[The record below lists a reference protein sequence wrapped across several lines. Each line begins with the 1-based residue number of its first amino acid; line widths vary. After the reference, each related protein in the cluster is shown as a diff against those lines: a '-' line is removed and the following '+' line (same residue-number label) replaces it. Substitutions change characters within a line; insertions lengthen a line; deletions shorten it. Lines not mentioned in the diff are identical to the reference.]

1 VPPVR
6 LNPDVPPE
14 LERIIATALEKDAAL
29 RYQRAA
35 ELKADL
41 KRLLRDTGPVATA
54 PRVPSTR
61 RGLRPILAIGAAV
74 VIAGVVIAGAL
85 LLRSRHAAVPQTT
98 GPTRIAVLP
107 FENQGA
113 TEDAY
118 FADGMTDEVRGKLAA
133 LPGLEVIAQYE
144 QVVSLDPSFA
154 TAWARLS
161 RARSLLYSNGVPTPA
176 LAEAARAAAE
186 RALSLAPGAAP
197 GRLAMSSYFRLVAG
211 DFARALE
218 EASRGLESNGDD
230 VDLLRAAANS
240 EMSLGRWEQAAAR
253 LEHARSLDPRS
264 SAIALRQGWA
274 LLWLRRY
281 PQSLAAY
288 EDALELE
295 PGSVQAVQ
303 EKAMV
308 FVAQGDLAA
317 ARAWLARPRAEIQEA
332 DLVAQVG
339 LYWDLM
345 WGLDDQQRQLLFS
358 LPVEAF
364 GGNEAARSLAFAQ
377 TYALAGNA
385 EQLRR
390 CSGESER
397 AFADQLLQ
405 SPDDAQ
411 LHVVR
416 GLALAYL
423 GRRDE
428 AVREGQRGVEL
439 MPISRDT
446 YRGPY
451 MQHQL
456 VRIYIILGEYDKA
469 LDLLEPLLKIPYYLS
484 PGWLAIDPNFAPLKG
499 NPRFEKLLKAK
510 P

>member
-1 VPPVR
+1 
-6 LNPDVPPE
+6 
-14 LERIIATALEKDAAL
+14 
-29 RYQRAA
+29 
-35 ELKADL
+35 
-41 KRLLRDTGPVATA
+41 
-54 PRVPSTR
+54 
-61 RGLRPILAIGAAV
+61 
-74 VIAGVVIAGAL
+74 
-85 LLRSRHAAVPQTT
+85 
-98 GPTRIAVLP
+98 
-107 FENQGA
+107 
-113 TEDAY
+113 
-118 FADGMTDEVRGKLAA
+118 
-133 LPGLEVIAQYE
+133 
-144 QVVSLDPSFA
+144 
-154 TAWARLS
+154 
-161 RARSLLYSNGVPTPA
+161 
-176 LAEAARAAAE
+176 
-186 RALSLAPGAAP
+186 
-197 GRLAMSSYFRLVAG
+197 MSSYFRLVAG

-345 WGLDDQQRQLLFS
+345 WLLDDQQRQLLFS

-364 GGNEAARSLAFAQ
+364 GGNEAGRALAFAQ

>member
-1 VPPVR
+1 
-6 LNPDVPPE
+6 
-14 LERIIATALEKDAAL
+14 
-29 RYQRAA
+29 
-35 ELKADL
+35 
-41 KRLLRDTGPVATA
+41 
-54 PRVPSTR
+54 
-61 RGLRPILAIGAAV
+61 
-74 VIAGVVIAGAL
+74 
-85 LLRSRHAAVPQTT
+85 
-98 GPTRIAVLP
+98 
-107 FENQGA
+107 
-113 TEDAY
+113 
-118 FADGMTDEVRGKLAA
+118 
-133 LPGLEVIAQYE
+133 
-144 QVVSLDPSFA
+144 
-154 TAWARLS
+154 
-161 RARSLLYSNGVPTPA
+161 
-176 LAEAARAAAE
+176 
-186 RALSLAPGAAP
+186 
-197 GRLAMSSYFRLVAG
+197 
-211 DFARALE
+211 
-218 EASRGLESNGDD
+218 
-230 VDLLRAAANS
+230 
-240 EMSLGRWEQAAAR
+240 
-253 LEHARSLDPRS
+253 
-264 SAIALRQGWA
+264 LRQGWA